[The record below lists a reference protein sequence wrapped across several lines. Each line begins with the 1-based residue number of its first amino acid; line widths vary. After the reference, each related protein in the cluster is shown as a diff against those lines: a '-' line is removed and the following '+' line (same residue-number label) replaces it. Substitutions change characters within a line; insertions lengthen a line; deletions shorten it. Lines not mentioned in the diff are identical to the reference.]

1 MSNETAHMLAG
12 FTPAQMITSAYSAL
26 VAEAVEQRMD
36 LTRPGILNMLE
47 DRAFGMLFEAAD
59 KVRDRVLP
67 SAQEVAF

>member
-1 MSNETAHMLAG
+1 MSNETALMLAG
-12 FTPAQMITSAYSAL
+12 FTPAQLVEAAYTAL
-26 VAEAVEQRMD
+26 VNEAVSERMD

-67 SAQEVAF
+67 AAQEVAF